1 VMLGE
6 FHGFPSHVSHLDDR
20 LRYLN
25 SAVASHGNFGWTRIF
40 FGAPRCMICCV
51 SPESSIVATCE
62 LRRSSGGI
70 STKEV
75 ILT

>member
-1 VMLGE
+1 MLVNFVEVVMLGE

-40 FGAPRCMICCV
+40 SVLSVG
-51 SPESSIVATCE
+51 
-62 LRRSSGGI
+62 
-70 STKEV
+70 
-75 ILT
+75 